1 MNSALQCLA
10 HNKELADYFLS
21 NSFTGIFSDAAN
33 AYKRRCFQGRAQ

>member
-21 NSFTGIFSDAAN
+21 NSSTDLFFDVAN
-33 AYKRRCFQGRAQ
+33 THKRRCF